1 MFILLFMSLHGL
13 ISDYSVEHTS
23 DVYSDVA
30 LSDGAESLM
39 NKWKPPTV
47 VSASS

>member
-1 MFILLFMSLHGL
+1 MSLHAV

-30 LSDGAESLM
+30 LSNGAESLM
-39 NKWKPPTV
+39 NKWKPPAI
-47 VSASS
+47 VS